1 MSYAQAAGSSSSS
14 GQGSHQNPKDRF
26 FNAKMTVCM
35 ANGFSYEQ
43 LADEL
48 NKNRSWKSVSGFQKV
63 DLVAVLQLLWKMLHS
78 ETNWWNKA

>member
-14 GQGSHQNPKDRF
+14 GQGPHQNPKDRF
-26 FNAKMTVCM
+26 FNAKMIVCM

-48 NKNRSWKSVSGFQKV
+48 NKNGYWKSVSGFQKV
-63 DLVAVLQLLWKMLHS
+63 DFSRRFAIVMEDVNEMLHS
-78 ETNWWNKA
+78 ETN